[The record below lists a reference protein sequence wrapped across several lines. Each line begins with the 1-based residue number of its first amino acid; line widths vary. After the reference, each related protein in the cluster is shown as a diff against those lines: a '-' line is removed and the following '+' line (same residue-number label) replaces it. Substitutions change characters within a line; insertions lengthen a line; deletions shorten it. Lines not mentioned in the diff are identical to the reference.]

1 VAAIIGVGLVAAV
14 ANALYFGAPRI
25 TQVAAESAGQG
36 VEKVDVSGEAA
47 MVTVKPDWPSTGG
60 TNLPPLI
67 GLLRNRGVKRAL
79 IMNRTGG
86 MIGTLEVATGRLSL
100 VKPAD
105 AKQ

>member
-1 VAAIIGVGLVAAV
+1 MQRGLQKYQVRPSHVPVWRAV
-14 ANALYFGAPRI
+14 
-25 TQVAAESAGQG
+25 
-36 VEKVDVSGEAA
+36 A

-60 TNLPPLI
+60 TNLQPLI
-67 GLLRNRGVKRAL
+67 GVLRNRGVKRAL